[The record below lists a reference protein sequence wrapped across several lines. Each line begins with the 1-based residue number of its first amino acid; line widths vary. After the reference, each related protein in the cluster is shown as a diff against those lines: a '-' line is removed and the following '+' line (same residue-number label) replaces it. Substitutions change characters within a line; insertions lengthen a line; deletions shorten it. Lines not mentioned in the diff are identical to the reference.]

1 MRVFLLYRRRWGL
14 FYLPVLAL
22 AMAAVLLAGRWWF
35 PQPPRTL
42 TLAAGEP
49 QGSHARLAERYRDE
63 LGRRGIAVNLV
74 YSPEGNPAPLQR
86 MANPH
91 DPVQAGFA
99 HGLLAERG
107 PEAPVQ
113 ALAVI
118 GKQPLWIFAHTPSLT
133 SVTQLRGLRVAAGPP
148 GSPVRQIATR
158 LLAQAQVRE
167 DEVNWEPGRTPVAMA
182 NELIEGRTDAMFLI
196 ASSDAPAVRLL
207 ARSPGVFMLG
217 VERANALAARE
228 PMLRALVLPQG
239 AIELRGDVPPRDLTL
254 LYTRTHL
261 LVRDNLHPA
270 LQRALLDAASV
281 IHASPTVLQR
291 QSEYPEFQG
300 SDFPLSPHA
309 QRYAHGYQPWM
320 EAVLPFG
327 WAQLAELLLYLVL
340 PVLLLTIAALLW
352 IPQLFSLRVT
362 AVLSH
367 YYGELKFLENDM
379 FKLATDSPM
388 ALRDLL
394 TKIDTMEQEVASLDL
409 PDRFADRWYTL
420 REHLSAARERLLTL
434 RAR

>member
-1 MRVFLLYRRRWGL
+1 MRVLLLYRRRWGL
-14 FYLPVLAL
+14 LYLPVLAVAVAIVL
-22 AMAAVLLAGRWWF
+22 VAANWWF
-35 PQPPRTL
+35 PLPPRTL

-63 LGRRGIAVNLV
+63 LGRKGIAVRLT
-74 YSPEGNPAPLQR
+74 YSPEGTLSPLQR
-86 MANPH
+86 LATTQ

-99 HGLLAERG
+99 HGLLSDRG
-107 PEAPVQ
+107 PEAPVL

-118 GKQPLWIFAHTPSLT
+118 GKQPLWIFTSTPGLT
-133 SVTQLRGLRVAAGPP
+133 SVAQLRGQRIAAGPP

-158 LLAQAQVRE
+158 LLAEAQIKDDDVS
-167 DEVNWEPGRTPVAMA
+167 WEPGRSPVAA
-182 NELIEGRTDAMFLI
+182 SNELIEGRTNAMFLI
-196 ASSDAPAVRLL
+196 ASGDSPAVRLL
-207 ARSPGVFMLG
+207 ARSPGVYMLG
-217 VERANALAARE
+217 VQRANALAARE
-228 PMLRALVLPQG
+228 PKLQAFVLPQG
-239 AIELRGDVPPRDLTL
+239 TIELRGDLPPRDLTL

-281 IHASPTVLQR
+281 IHASPALLQR
-291 QSEYPEFQG
+291 QAEYPEFQG

-309 QRYAHGYQPWM
+309 QRYALGYQPWM
-320 EAVLPFG
+320 EAELPFW
-327 WAQLAELLLYLVL
+327 WAQLTELLLYLVL
-340 PVLLLTIAALLW
+340 PVLLAVIAALLW

-362 AVLSH
+362 ALLSH
-367 YYGELKFLENDM
+367 YYGELKFLENDI

-388 ALRDLL
+388 ALRDVL
-394 TKIDTMEQEVASLDL
+394 TKIDTMEHEVASLDL

>member
-1 MRVFLLYRRRWGL
+1 MKVLLLYRRRWGL
-14 FYLPVLAL
+14 FYLPVLAVAL
-22 AMAAVLLAGRWWF
+22 AIVLWAAHGWF
-35 PQPPRTL
+35 PLPPRSITF
-42 TLAAGEP
+42 AAGEP

-63 LGRRGIAVNLV
+63 LARKGIAVRLA
-74 YSPEGNPAPLQR
+74 YSPEGTLAPLQR
-86 MANPH
+86 LATPQ

-99 HGLLAERG
+99 HGLLSDRG

-118 GKQPLWIFAHTPSLT
+118 GKQPLWIFTRTPGLT
-133 SVTQLRGLRVAAGPP
+133 SVAQLRGLRVAAGQP

-158 LLAQAQVRE
+158 LLALAQIKE
-167 DEVNWEPGRTPVAMA
+167 GEVNWEPARSSAAAA
-182 NELIEGRTDAMFLI
+182 NELAEGQTDAMFLI
-196 ASSDAPAVRLL
+196 APSDSPIVRLL
-207 ARSPGVFMLG
+207 ARSPGVYMLG

-228 PMLRALVLPQG
+228 PKLHAVVLPQG
-239 AIELRGDVPPRDLTL
+239 TIELRGDLPPRDLTL

-281 IHASPTVLQR
+281 IHASPSLLQR
-291 QSEYPEFQG
+291 QSEYPEFHS

-309 QRYAHGYQPWM
+309 QRYALGYQPWM
-320 EAVLPFG
+320 EAVLPFW

-340 PVLLLTIAALLW
+340 PVLLLVVAALLW

-362 AVLSH
+362 ALLSH

-388 ALRDLL
+388 ALRDVL
-394 TKIDTMEQEVASLDL
+394 TQIDTMEHEVASLDL